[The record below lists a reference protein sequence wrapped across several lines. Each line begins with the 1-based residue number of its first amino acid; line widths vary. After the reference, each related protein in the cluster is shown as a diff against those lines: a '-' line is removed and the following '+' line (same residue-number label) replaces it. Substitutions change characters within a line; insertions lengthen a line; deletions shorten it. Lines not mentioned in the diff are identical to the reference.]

1 MNESPLTQEQ
11 FNVLAAL
18 IDAGIKSAGINSVTA
33 NLPGAIQAFVALQPQ
48 QQQEAPP
55 QETETVS
62 ADVLADE

>member
-33 NLPGAIQAFVALQPQ
+33 NLPGAIQAFAALQPQ
-48 QQQEAPP
+48 QQQEAPL

-62 ADVLADE
+62 AEVLADE

>member
-33 NLPGAIQAFVALQPQ
+33 NLPGAIQAFAALQPQ

>member
-33 NLPGAIQAFVALQPQ
+33 NLPGAIQAFAALQPQ
-48 QQQEAPP
+48 QQEASP